1 MACTLIDVMSCVPI
15 EPQSLEVGPRDHLS
29 HFVELLSK
37 LRGGRDRY
45 LPLLMNKIDETLPG
59 FSNSGLGCALPSSMM
74 ISQGSTVVDGV
85 SMSGGGI
92 SEAPVSFE
100 APMLKTEYSDMSGTP
115 PFDAQYD
122 EDSARDSPYS
132 GQPQSSYSG

>member
-15 EPQSLEVGPRDHLS
+15 GTQSLEVGPRDHLS
-29 HFVELLSK
+29 HFVDLLSK

-45 LPLLMNKIDETLPG
+45 LPLLMTKIDETLPG
-59 FSNSGLGCALPSSMM
+59 VSNSGLGCALPSSMM
-74 ISQGSTVVDGV
+74 ISQNSTVEDGV
-85 SMSGGGI
+85 SVLGGNMSG
-92 SEAPVSFE
+92 APVSFE
-100 APMLKTEYSDMSGTP
+100 APMLKTEYTDMSGTP

-122 EDSARDSPYS
+122 EDSAQGSPYS